1 MGKMSELS
9 MVLDELVSCGES
21 LIRISTEL
29 KEIFSGASDPEPDK
43 DEAPK
48 AKKKEPE
55 PVPEKKALKLE
66 DVRAILTEKTR
77 AGYTNGIKS
86 LLKKHGGSKLSEV
99 PPEEYEALLQEVE
112 GLEHD

>member
-1 MGKMSELS
+1 MGKMNELS
-9 MVLDELVSCGES
+9 LVLDELAKCGES
-21 LIRISTEL
+21 LIQISNDL
-29 KEIFSGASDPEPDK
+29 KEIFSATADPEPEKDK
-43 DEAPK
+43 TAK
-48 AKKKEPE
+48 AKKKEPDLA
-55 PVPEKKALKLE
+55 PEKKALKLE

-112 GLEHD
+112 VLDHD

>member
-9 MVLDELVSCGES
+9 MVLDELAKCGES
-21 LIRISTEL
+21 LIQISHDM
-29 KEIFSGASDPEPDK
+29 KEIFSASEAPEPVK
-43 DEAPK
+43 DETP
-48 AKKKEPE
+48 KKKEPE
-55 PVPEKKALKLE
+55 PAPGKKALKLE

-86 LLKKHGGSKLSEV
+86 LLKKHGGSMLSEV

-112 GLEHD
+112 VLDHD